1 MAEQKEY
8 REEMERRKRVGMACD
23 NRMEERKGRGEG
35 EEESGERH
43 TLRQGLERSAD
54 VTAESEAQ
62 EAQRERRRRIGD
74 QDGVC
79 CGSHYGPAGAQVIV
93 SETSPDHMDVA
104 HHTLPEQSVS
114 PSASQVLMCH
124 SNSGWQPQSESQ

>member
-1 MAEQKEY
+1 
-8 REEMERRKRVGMACD
+8 MERRKREGMACD
-23 NRMEERKGRGEG
+23 NRMDERKGRGEG

-43 TLRQGLERSAD
+43 TLKQGLERSAD
-54 VTAESEAQ
+54 VTENKAQ
-62 EAQRERRRRIGD
+62 AAQRELRRRIGD
-74 QDGVC
+74 QDRVLG
-79 CGSHYGPAGAQVIV
+79 GSHDGPAGTQVIV

-114 PSASQVLMCH
+114 PSASPVLMCH